1 MPGKEIWSAQFNPQ
15 RFNELDEVLRQLERR
30 GLHPQ
35 INGYTSQ
42 LVQGKS
48 FNNNTLCMDV
58 SQIQWQWGRGGAGVR
73 GVFFGPRKQ
82 RGQKGL
88 EFVFLGKHDAIS

>member
-58 SQIQWQWGRGGAGVR
+58 SQIQWQCTPALSRR
-73 GVFFGPRKQ
+73 EREKQ
-82 RGQKGL
+82 WQF
-88 EFVFLGKHDAIS
+88 EEVS